1 MMYAVGDRVVVDARA
16 HPGHHRT
23 PSYVKGRSG
32 WIEHVYDRFPNP
44 ETLAYGGD
52 GLPEMR
58 VYLVGFER
66 SELWPDLVEDPRHRV
81 YADIYEHWLAP
92 AP

>member
-1 MMYAVGDRVVVDARA
+1 MTYLVGDRVVVDARA

-23 PSYVKGRSG
+23 PSYVKGKTGR
-32 WIEHVYDRFPNP
+32 IERVYERFRNP

-52 GLPEMR
+52 GLPEVR

-66 SELWPDLVEDPRHRV
+66 SELWPDLDSDGGHRV
-81 YADIYEHWLAP
+81 YADIYEHWLEEVR
-92 AP
+92 